1 MLDGGKGHVNAV
13 KSLLINRGID
23 IPVFGMVKDDKH
35 KTRAIAKDGGEIAIN
50 SNKAAFTLI
59 SSIQDEV
66 HRFAIGYH
74 HQKRKMNT
82 LATTLTKIS
91 GVGEKKAKLLFTYF
105 KTIDRIKNASIDE
118 LMRVPGVNQALAVNI
133 QKYFKENN

>member
-1 MLDGGKGHVNAV
+1 
-13 KSLLINRGID
+13 
-23 IPVFGMVKDDKH
+23 
-35 KTRAIAKDGGEIAIN
+35 
-50 SNKAAFTLI
+50 
-59 SSIQDEV
+59 
-66 HRFAIGYH
+66 
-74 HQKRKMNT
+74 MNT